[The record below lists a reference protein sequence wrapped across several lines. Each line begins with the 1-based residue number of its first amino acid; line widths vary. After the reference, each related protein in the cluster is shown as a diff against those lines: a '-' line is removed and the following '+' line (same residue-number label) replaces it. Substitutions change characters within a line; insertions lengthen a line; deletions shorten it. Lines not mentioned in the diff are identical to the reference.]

1 MERKGFTL
9 VELLVVA
16 AIVAILVGIL
26 VPTLSRAR
34 DAAQRSACSYNL
46 SCIGRAMMLYG
57 HDNDKKFPRAGGAE
71 CGWSDE
77 GYMEDFDRKRRRW
90 GESED
95 VTVTASLYLLVKY
108 ADAVPSRFVCGGD
121 DGATA
126 FKVSEIEDFEGK
138 TGKKDVWDFG
148 GGSGESIIFP
158 GEHCSYAYHM
168 PYNFRE
174 GYADSNSSALVGY
187 ALSLESDPE
196 SPVCADRNP
205 YLDKNAKSYIDGVGR
220 LEEAPSWS
228 GEGKSGRYEDPDRTG
243 NSALHKRE
251 GQNVLF
257 VGGHVKFA
265 KYPNVGIY
273 NDNIWKHWEDAN
285 VPASA
290 CDRELGPVP
299 YGRRLYKNGQGGP
312 GGVKDAYL
320 VGEANWRPVLDVHSS
335 SNPRAIRD

>member
-1 MERKGFTL
+1 
-9 VELLVVA
+9 
-16 AIVAILVGIL
+16 
-26 VPTLSRAR
+26 
-34 DAAQRSACSYNL
+34 
-46 SCIGRAMMLYG
+46 MMLYG
-57 HDNDKKFPRAGGAE
+57 HDNDKKLPRAGGAE

-121 DGATA
+121 D
-126 FKVSEIEDFEGK
+126 
-138 TGKKDVWDFG
+138 
-148 GGSGESIIFP
+148 